1 MSIWKYADA
10 LPDLPAEARITLG
23 EGQTPLVH
31 SRRLGP
37 SLGLDG
43 LYFKL
48 ENCNPTGSYKDR
60 FAAMAVSDMVAR
72 GATLCLATSSGN
84 AGSALSAAC
93 AVAGIDCFIAVVDG
107 APLNKL
113 RNMQV
118 YGATI
123 YSVREFGIDPQITAD
138 VMFRLRRLCEE
149 RGADLQI
156 TNYLLCPVGM
166 TGCET
171 IAYELAEE
179 LDGRVDHVFTQSGAG
194 GMTLA
199 VARGF
204 ARLVEQGQVAK
215 SAAVHSVQPEGN
227 NTIAG
232 PLRDG
237 LDAAQEVH
245 CTTKVS
251 GLQVPNVLDGNEV
264 IAACRACGGNGHLV
278 TDDDVYRAQARLA
291 REEGIFAEP
300 AGAVAAAGVIRAAE
314 QGEIRAGETIVC
326 TVTGIG
332 FKDEPSLL
340 KMVEGAEYPTLGTP
354 ADIDSFLPGG

>member
-1 MSIWKYADA
+1 MSIWKYAA
-10 LPDLPAEARITLG
+10 DLPAVPPESRITLG
-23 EGQTPLVH
+23 EGQTPLVR
-31 SRRLGP
+31 SRNLGP
-37 SLGLDG
+37 ALGLDG

-60 FAAMAVSDMVAR
+60 FAAMAVSDMLAR
-72 GATLCLATSSGN
+72 GAKLCLATSSGN
-84 AGSALSAAC
+84 TGSALSAAC
-93 AVAGIDCFIAVVDG
+93 AVAGIECYIAVVDG

-118 YGATI
+118 YGAKI
-123 YSVREFGIDPQITAD
+123 YSVREFGIDPTISAD
-138 VMFRLRRLCEE
+138 VMYRLRRLCEE
-149 RGADLQI
+149 RGAALQI
-156 TNYLLCPVGM
+156 SNYLLCPAGM
-166 TGCET
+166 AGCET

-204 ARLVEQGQVAK
+204 SRLVERGDIAR

-232 PLRDG
+232 PLREG
-237 LDAAQEVH
+237 RNEAQEVR

-264 IAACRACGGNGHLV
+264 IAACRECGGNGHLV

-291 REEGIFAEP
+291 REEGIFSEP

-314 QGEIRAGETIVC
+314 QGEITAGQTIVC

-340 KMVEGAEYPTLGTP
+340 KMVEGQEYPTLATP
-354 ADIDSFLPGG
+354 GDIDSFLPGG